1 MLFKNKVE
9 IWSNRIPINFLKQFF
24 CTYPN
29 NLPDYFRNIPKTY
42 PFRIGKNFNIRTCSG
57 FINFFRRSIVFKSPF
72 DISLEIT
79 KDNRIW
85 CEFGSGSYSNE
96 QNLQIHSQEQFL
108 KWVNKDIYKII
119 SKFILGIFIKSKDPI
134 IITNPWWSMND
145 FEIIPGILNAKNPL
159 ELNLFLPIKKNTFRI
174 TIKQGTP
181 LCMLHFESNKD
192 FKIVFKDKKINTR
205 DYNGMEYLK
214 INFKNMI
221 LGSKFLK

>member
-1 MLFKNKVE
+1 MFFKNKLE
-9 IWSNRIPINFLKQFF
+9 IWSNRIPIDFLKQFI
-24 CTYPN
+24 CIYPN
-29 NLPDYFRNIPKTY
+29 NLPDYFKNIPKTY
-42 PFRIGKNFNIRTCSG
+42 PFRVGRNFNIRTCSG
-57 FINFFRRSIVFKSPF
+57 FINFFRRSVVLKSPF
-72 DISLEIT
+72 DISLEII
-79 KDNRIW
+79 DNKIY

-96 QNLQIHSQEQFL
+96 NNLQIHSQEQFL

-119 SKFILGIFIKSKDPI
+119 SKFIFGIYIKSNNPI
-134 IITNPWWSMND
+134 LVTNPWWAMND

-159 ELNLFLPIKKNTFRI
+159 ELNLFLPIKKDTFRI

-205 DYNGMEYLK
+205 YYNGMEYLK